1 MILTSFFLNYF
12 QERRHDE
19 FVSIKK
25 DIIACMSDLEQEP
38 ETSFEM
44 DVMCEDEE
52 GFCLSDDN
60 IAALKLL
67 LGQVTLVSTQKMKHL
82 GTGLKGK
89 RSIGENEGNEV
100 VGRSVSLIPFVVF
113 QLQQRKIEKELCF
126 LDFRTKIK
134 GLWERLQVPQ
144 EEREAFSDHMVESK
158 KRNMEAVR
166 KLPQLCS
173 LVTTER
179 FIQTPSVSPAA
190 NRASASRG
198 AENEQH

>member
-1 MILTSFFLNYF
+1 MG
-12 QERRHDE
+12 
-19 FVSIKK
+19 
-25 DIIACMSDLEQEP
+25 DLEQEP

-67 LGQVTLVSTQKMKHL
+67 LSQVTLVSTHKKMKHP
-82 GTGLKGK
+82 GSGLKGK
-89 RSIGENEGNEV
+89 GFICENEGNKV
-100 VGRSVSLIPFVVF
+100 VGRSVSLMLFVVF

-144 EEREAFSDHMVESK
+144 EEREAFSDHMVESR

-173 LVTTER
+173 LVTTDR
-179 FIQTPSVSPAA
+179 FYSNAFCLHSCRQSFSVS
-190 NRASASRG
+190 RC
-198 AENEQH
+198 